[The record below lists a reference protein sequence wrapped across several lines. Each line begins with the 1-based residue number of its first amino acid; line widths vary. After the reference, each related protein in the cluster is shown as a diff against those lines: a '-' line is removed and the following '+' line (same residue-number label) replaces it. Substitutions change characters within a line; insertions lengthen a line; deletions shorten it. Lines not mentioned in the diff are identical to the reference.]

1 MKTAEEI
8 METIDQMN
16 PAERWKLLSMMYDA
30 YYNSA
35 GHDLTSNH
43 EDVLEY

>member
-1 MKTAEEI
+1 MKAEEVMELI
-8 METIDQMN
+8 NQMET
-16 PAERWKLLSMMYDA
+16 EEKWKLLSMMYDA

-43 EDVLEY
+43 EEVLEY

>member
-1 MKTAEEI
+1 MRTAEDIIKVIE
-8 METIDQMN
+8 ELEA
-16 PAERWKLLSMMYDA
+16 AERWKLLSMLYDA

-35 GHDLTSNH
+35 GHELTSNH

>member
-1 MKTAEEI
+1 MKAEDVLELV
-8 METIDQMN
+8 DQLDTE
-16 PAERWKLLSMMYDA
+16 ERWKLLSMLYDA

-43 EDVLEY
+43 ENILEY